1 MLRQQNRTNKS
12 DKGITICSLSNSSYF
27 IDKNHQITGGSER
40 QIKYIVDALLKNKTD
55 IQVLVTNATNIYTAN
70 SKNITFKNLWYSHN
84 HLIYKIFKLTKILS
98 STNFHVYLRGL
109 SWAHFYIIFV
119 SRILNRKVI
128 LAMTSDVQCVKNPSP
143 IINLM
148 RMWSCRMA
156 SLLLSQTNNQKM
168 LLKDNFGTNSFVY
181 NNLISSTY
189 LNKSYQTNNPFKSRD
204 IDALWIGAIEPR
216 KGISYLIDLAKK
228 MPDKKIAIVG
238 NGRDEFKDFELEM
251 LSELNELPNV
261 SVLGFIQPDL
271 VGEIIS
277 SSKVLLNT
285 SPVLYKGVTKEGF
298 PNVFLEAWLF
308 GTPVVS
314 LFHDPDDLIKDNN
327 LGRICND
334 IQIFYD
340 SVNEL
345 SLNQDLWDEVSD
357 KCQKWIKSRDVY
369 FKNVR
374 DELGN
379 ILFSDE

>member
-1 MLRQQNRTNKS
+1 MLKQQNRTNKS
-12 DKGITICSLSNSSYF
+12 NKGITICSLSNSSYF

-40 QIKYIVDALLKNKTD
+40 QIKYIVDALLKNKTE

-70 SKNITFKNLWYSHN
+70 SKNLTFKNLWYSHN
-84 HLIYKIFKLTKILS
+84 HLIYKIFKLTKTLS
-98 STNFHVYLRGL
+98 ATNFHVYLRGL

-128 LAMTSDVQCVKNPSP
+128 LAMTSDAQCVKNTSP

-148 RMWSCRMA
+148 RIWSCRMA

-168 LLKDNFGTNSFVY
+168 LLKDNFGASSFVY

-216 KGISYLIDLAKK
+216 KGIPYLIDLAKK

-251 LSELNELPNV
+251 ISELNELPNV

-285 SPVLYKGVTKEGF
+285 SPILYRGVTKEGF

-327 LGRICND
+327 LGRICNN

-374 DELGN
+374 DGLGN

>member
-1 MLRQQNRTNKS
+1 MLKQSRTNKR
-12 DKGITICSLSNSSYF
+12 DKCITICSLSNSSYF

-40 QIKYIVDALLKNKTD
+40 QIKYIVDALSKNGTKV
-55 IQVLVTNATNIYTAN
+55 QVLVTNATNIDRAN
-70 SKNITFKNLWYSHN
+70 SKNLTFKNLWYSHN
-84 HLIYKIFKLTKILS
+84 NFIYKIFKLTKILS
-98 STNFHVYLRGL
+98 ATNSHIYMRGL
-109 SWAHFYIIFV
+109 SWAHLYIILV

-143 IINLM
+143 LINLM
-148 RMWSCRMA
+148 RMWSCRMT
-156 SLLLSQTNNQKM
+156 SLLLSQTNKQKM
-168 LLKDNFGTNSFVY
+168 LLRDNFGANSFVY

-189 LNKSYQTNNPFKSRD
+189 LNKSYQTNNPFQLRD
-204 IDALWIGAIEPR
+204 IDALWMGAIEPR
-216 KGISYLIDLAKK
+216 KGVSYLIDIAKR
-228 MPDKKIAIVG
+228 MPDKKITIVG
-238 NGRDEFKDFELEM
+238 NGRDEFKNFELEM
-251 LSELNELPNV
+251 LSQFNELPNV

-271 VGEIIS
+271 VGAIIS

-314 LFHDPDDLIKDNN
+314 LFHDPDGLIKDNN

-334 IQIFYD
+334 IQLFYD

-345 SLNQDLWDEVSD
+345 SLNQDLWDEISEQ
-357 KCQKWIKSRDVY
+357 CQKWVKGRDVY

-374 DELGN
+374 DDLGD